1 MAERLLYKNSCNIS
15 ALIHLLT
22 IHEENTGR
30 FIRHQNNNDNS
41 LVNLLNNVFINN
53 NFDISGVDIS
63 GNINRGNINRGNISE
78 VNIIGVDISGL
89 DLSGTYT
96 IPITN
101 RNRLVFNDN
110 SLNSIYLDEIR
121 YGDLSYCNYTR
132 CPISWETFTDDC
144 QIVKIKSCGHYF
156 KREEIIPWLRE
167 NIYCP
172 YCRSNIIQEINDR
185 EIYS

>member
-30 FIRHQNNNDNS
+30 FIRQQNNNDNS
-41 LVNLLNNVFINN
+41 LVNLLNNVFTNN

-63 GNINRGNINRGNISE
+63 G
-78 VNIIGVDISGL
+78 
-89 DLSGTYT
+89 TYT
-96 IPITN
+96 IPITTN

-121 YGDLSYCNYTR
+121 YGDLSYCHYTI
-132 CPISWETFTDDC
+132 CPISRETFTDEC
-144 QIVKIKSCGHYF
+144 QIVKLKSCGHYF
-156 KREEIIPWLRE
+156 KREAVIPWLRQS
-167 NIYCP
+167 IYCP
-172 YCRSNIIQEINDR
+172 YCRSNIIQELNDR